1 MLCALCKR
9 EERMLKKHLC
19 RTCGD
24 MIVRLLYAVERI
36 TVEMM
41 TTPRKVEE
49 TKLERAQRVWGGVA

>member
-1 MLCALCKR
+1 
-9 EERMLKKHLC
+9 
-19 RTCGD
+19 